1 MLAYLNNW
9 VTQLTAAITAE
20 DELLPLGSAAD
31 LLQFENQYYLT
42 LTESLDPLAGAPYE
56 IIMIQAGGAQFSAVR
71 GAEDTT
77 ARAWPAGTFVYMSLT
92 AGVLSIIVQSIEQF
106 DTRLRALE
114 ANAGGGGDTGGGD
127 PGDGGPL

>member
-9 VTQLTAAITAE
+9 VTQLTAGITAE

-31 LLQFENQYYLT
+31 RLQFQDQYYLT

-56 IIMIQAGGAQFSAVR
+56 IIMIQAGGAQFSAIR
-71 GAEDTT
+71 GMENTT
-77 ARAWPAGTFVYMSLT
+77 PRAWPSGTFVYMSLT
-92 AGVLSIIVQSIEQF
+92 AGVLSIVVQSLDQF

-114 ANAGGGGDTGGGD
+114 ANAGGGGTGGGD